1 MIIKEC
7 CNHSNTARKANNMN
21 EIINNWDLILN
32 TFKNE
37 CDIQNLSFTTFIK
50 PLQVISVSD
59 NEITLLSDT
68 QMSANYVEKRYLKF
82 LEVTISEIMKK
93 DYKLRIISEDTLNEL
108 NNKFNQIDN
117 GSFVKITFYKNGKY
131 SEIKRRVTNIDY
143 IKKKIQINKE
153 YNINICDIVSI
164 LI

>member
-1 MIIKEC
+1 MANRVARAKQFLPFDALKGLQEALREKEI
-7 CNHSNTARKANNMN
+7 
-21 EIINNWDLILN
+21 EY
-32 TFKNE
+32 E
-37 CDIQNLSFTTFIK
+37 
-50 PLQVISVSD
+50 
-59 NEITLLSDT
+59 E
-68 QMSANYVEKRYLKF
+68 
-82 LEVTISEIMKK
+82 KK
-93 DYKLRIISEDTLNEL
+93 DLSEDTLNEL

-131 SEIKRRVTNIDY
+131 REIKGRVTNIDY